1 MKWLQFTFLAFQVR
15 YSGAEELCGAQVRHD
30 RTPSACRCLKESV
43 GQPASVLRNRSTAGS
58 YWESAFASG
67 SSAY

>member
-1 MKWLQFTFLAFQVR
+1 MAFQVR
-15 YSGAEELCGAQVRHD
+15 YSGAEELCGAQVGHD

-43 GQPASVLRNRSTAGS
+43 GQPASVLGNKSTAGS
-58 YWESAFASG
+58 HWELAFASE